1 MSCPAQNESQTL
13 SLPSDE
19 KSKAEQKPAD
29 GGLFSDQS
37 KQADLFDPA
46 IVVPLRRE

>member
-1 MSCPAQNESQTL
+1 MAL
-13 SLPSDE
+13 SIVDLL
-19 KSKAEQKPAD
+19 
-29 GGLFSDQS
+29 GLFSDQS